1 MHVAPKAIVKVD
13 GIGYLRVG
21 RGRGHCAND
30 ILWYFG
36 TEFLGEIIRNARFF
50 CDLNCGDSPLVKEM
64 TIQFVSVV
72 CVTFNYSWASL

>member
-21 RGRGHCAND
+21 RGRGYCAND

-36 TEFLGEIIRNARFF
+36 TEFLGEIMRNARKR
-50 CDLNCGDSPLVKEM
+50 LKGV
-64 TIQFVSVV
+64 
-72 CVTFNYSWASL
+72 